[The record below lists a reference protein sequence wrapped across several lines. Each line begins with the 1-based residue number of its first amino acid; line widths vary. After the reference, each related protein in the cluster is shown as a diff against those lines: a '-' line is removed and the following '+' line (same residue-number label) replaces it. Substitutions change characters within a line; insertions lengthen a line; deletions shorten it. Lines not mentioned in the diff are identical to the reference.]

1 TTKYWE
7 CTFDECSAK
16 IHTYLNGQNMRI
28 QFNVGLGV
36 RTKQTKT
43 IPIQRCI
50 SDFDKRY
57 YYGAINAMEYLDSL
71 SFIVTQR
78 KNETL

>member
-1 TTKYWE
+1 
-7 CTFDECSAK
+7 ECSAR
-16 IHTYLNGQNMRI
+16 IHIYLNGQNMCI

-43 IPIQRCI
+43 VPIQRCI

-57 YYGAINAMEYLDSL
+57 YYGAINAIEYLDSL
-71 SFIVTQR
+71 SFIVPQG
-78 KNETL
+78 KNESL